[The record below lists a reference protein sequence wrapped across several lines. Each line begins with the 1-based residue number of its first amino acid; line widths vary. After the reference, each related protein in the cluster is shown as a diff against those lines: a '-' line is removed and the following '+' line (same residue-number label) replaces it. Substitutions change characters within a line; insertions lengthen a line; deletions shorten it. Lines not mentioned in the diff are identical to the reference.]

1 MMTKKTFEQAM
12 GELEGVVRR
21 LEGSDTGLEESL
33 KEFENGVGLVRE
45 CETKLEE
52 AKSKIEKLVKQADGT
67 VKLENFD
74 VQN

>member
-1 MMTKKTFEQAM
+1 MTTKKTFEQAM

>member
-1 MMTKKTFEQAM
+1 MMTKKTVEQAM